1 MRWEQSFCYVVW
13 LDLFML
19 KVYVGTIE
27 SFRDPKFFS
36 AGLSRLREERQKR
49 ILSFHSPDDRCRG
62 LVAGLLLRRALYDA
76 GISYER
82 AIFAEAE
89 GGKPYLC
96 DSSLFFNLSHAGECA
111 ICAVSHQEVGADVES
126 LTRFAGEAVRI
137 QRLAEKIMTETEM
150 QDWKRESSG
159 ESLVR
164 LWTKKES
171 YVKLSG
177 AGLRCDFGKIET
189 KSAAFYQGRELLEQY
204 YGCVCTKEP
213 EDAAEWIVID
223 NLEAEYV

>member
-1 MRWEQSFCYVVW
+1 
-13 LDLFML
+13 ML
-19 KVYVGTIE
+19 KVYVGTIVP
-27 SFRDPKFFS
+27 FRNPEIFS
-36 AGLSRLREERQKR
+36 AGLSRLKEERQKR
-49 ILSFHSPDDRCRG
+49 ILSFRSPDDRSRG
-62 LVAGLLLRRALYDA
+62 LVAGLLLRRALHDA

-82 AIFAEAE
+82 AVFAEAE

-126 LTRFAGEAVRI
+126 LIRFADDTVRM
-137 QRLAEKIMTETEM
+137 QRLAEKIMSETEM
-150 QDWKRESSG
+150 HDWKRASSG
-159 ESLVR
+159 EHLVR

-171 YVKLSG
+171 YVKLTG
-177 AGLRCDFGKIET
+177 DGLRCDFGQIET
-189 KSAAFYQGRELLEQY
+189 DSAAFYQGRKLLEQY
-204 YGCVCTKEP
+204 YGCVCTREP